1 MYGGKLAFQNRLGWR
16 YGWKE
21 TYHFCFVLRDFV
33 FESKFHVQAP
43 RTLFGT
49 LPYTWRGLF
58 SEFCGI
64 QSAPT
69 GNFIPRGSLALP
81 DFPGLF
87 KFRIQNVF

>member
-1 MYGGKLAFQNRLGWR
+1 MYGGKLAFQNRLGWP

-21 TYHFCFVLRDFV
+21 IYHFYFVICDFV

-43 RTLFGT
+43 RTLFVT
-49 LPYTWRGLF
+49 LPYTWMGLF
-58 SEFCGI
+58 SEFYGI
-64 QSAPT
+64 QNAPT